1 MKKGILLLGMMIF
14 LIPVLGNP
22 ALAVPTWY
30 LGGCGKYSAAWGG
43 LNDTIRNYNSWT
55 QALGLTDFEMQEL
68 DREITI
74 YSLGSR
80 WVLSPRWGIELDTII
95 FNPRTISESEE
106 KTVSLEGGGQKW
118 LEAGGDVRYFMTLMD
133 LMGCYFFRRSSSKL
147 TPFIEAGLTYYTG
160 SISGSYWAS
169 EEVYTPP
176 WNYEYRNLSQDF
188 SVFDSRLGYLLGV
201 GIDYCL
207 GKHFRVGLDLKH
219 HWVPKIKCRVDGYNE
234 GFSSSP
240 VGPEIEIDPSGTSY
254 GLYVMLHF

>member
-1 MKKGILLLGMMIF
+1 MRRIGTAFLVVTILL
-14 LIPVLGNP
+14 VASQ

-30 LGGCGKYSAAWGG
+30 LLSYGKYDLSWGE
-43 LNDTIRNYNSWT
+43 LDEVIQSYNSWT

-80 WVLSPRWGIELDTII
+80 WVLSPRWEIELDTII
-95 FNPRTISESEE
+95 FNPGTISESEE
-106 KTVSLEGGGQKW
+106 KTVSLEGGGQKR
-118 LEAGGDVRYFMTLMD
+118 LEAGADVRYFMTLID

-147 TPFIEAGLTYYTG
+147 TPFIEAGLTYWTG
-160 SISGSYWAS
+160 SISGNYWAS

-176 WNYEYRNLSQDF
+176 WNYEYRNLGQDF
-188 SVFDSRLGYLLGV
+188 SVFDSRLGYLLGA

-240 VGPEIEIDPSGTSY
+240 PVGPEIETDPSGTSY
-254 GLYVMLHF
+254 GLYLMFRF